1 VDTKQKVGEVNSI
14 ALLQHGGRY
23 LDEVAKLKDGISA
36 GDPNADLSI
45 EAAFVHMVM
54 MSNNG
59 DPSDPAHR
67 EAVVKDGIG
76 RFLRGQLVV
85 EKRGDIYEMFL
96 IK

>member
-1 VDTKQKVGEVNSI
+1 MSIKQKVGEVNSI
-14 ALLQHGGRY
+14 ALLQHGSRY
-23 LDEVAKLKDGISA
+23 LDEVARLKEGISA
-36 GDPNADLSI
+36 GNAAADLSM

-59 DPSDPAHR
+59 DPSDQDHR
-67 EAVVKDGIG
+67 EAIVKDGIG

-85 EKRGDIYEMFL
+85 EKNGENYEMFL